1 MEERDIKEIT
11 EAIEN
16 KRPKSVA
23 EMMPKIIAWL
33 VMGVLVILK
42 SLGMITLS
50 WWWITIFLW
59 LPFAILF
66 GILGIGLVVLIL
78 GGICFGSV
86 CFIEYISNRS
96 K

>member
-1 MEERDIKEIT
+1 MDNDLKELGEKIS
-11 EAIEN
+11 
-16 KRPKSVA
+16 RPKSVA

-66 GILGIGLVVLIL
+66 GILGIGVIVFVFAFIVFGVISIVELIQ
-78 GGICFGSV
+78 GKV
-86 CFIEYISNRS
+86 
-96 K
+96 KK

>member
-1 MEERDIKEIT
+1 MDNALKELGEKI
-11 EAIEN
+11 N
-16 KRPKSVA
+16 RPKSVA

-66 GILGIGLVVLIL
+66 GILGIGVIVFVFAFIVFGVISIVELIQEK
-78 GGICFGSV
+78 V
-86 CFIEYISNRS
+86 
-96 K
+96 KK

>member
-1 MEERDIKEIT
+1 MDNDLKELGEKI
-11 EAIEN
+11 N
-16 KRPKSVA
+16 RPKSVA

-33 VMGVLVILK
+33 VMGVLIILK

-66 GILGIGLVVLIL
+66 GILGIGLVVLIF
-78 GGICFGSV
+78 GGVCFGVV